1 MPDNKILNFSNV
13 SPTPL
18 SPGENEI
25 ASQLFCGAMDCLI
38 KMWGELKNE
47 GCYFDKGVIKG
58 ARGRTQP
65 VRSKYTPYRIR
76 ETKKS

>member
-1 MPDNKILNFSNV
+1 MTDNKILNFSNV
-13 SPTPL
+13 SPSPL

-25 ASQLFCGAMDCLI
+25 AAQLFCGAMDCLI
-38 KMWGELKNE
+38 KMWRELKDE

-58 ARGRTQP
+58 AGGRAQLG
-65 VRSKYTPYRIR
+65 RSKYKAYRIR